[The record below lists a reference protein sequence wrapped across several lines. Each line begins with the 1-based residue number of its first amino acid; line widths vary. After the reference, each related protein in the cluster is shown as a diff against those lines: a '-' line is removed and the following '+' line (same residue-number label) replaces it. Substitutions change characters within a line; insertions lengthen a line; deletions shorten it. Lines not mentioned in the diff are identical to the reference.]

1 MQKSCVESL
10 FQVVEFYPTDMAVGI
25 DFIMEMTECMNHLE
39 KCFIEVFIIKT
50 MVKGTARIT
59 LPVLNIVLQSSQ
71 L

>member
-1 MQKSCVESL
+1 M
-10 FQVVEFYPTDMAVGI
+10 DMAVGI
-25 DFIMEMTECMNHLE
+25 EVITEMTECMNHPA